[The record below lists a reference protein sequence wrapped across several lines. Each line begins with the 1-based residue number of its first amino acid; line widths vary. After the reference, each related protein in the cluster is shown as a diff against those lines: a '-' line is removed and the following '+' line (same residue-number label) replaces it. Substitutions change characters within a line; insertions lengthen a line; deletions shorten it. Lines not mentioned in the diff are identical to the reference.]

1 MPAVKPLG
9 YNSSSMVH
17 VVNSQNRPD
26 MPVGKESKGG
36 QHVVPPN
43 GVMGKGSVLKH
54 RGGG

>member
-1 MPAVKPLG
+1 
-9 YNSSSMVH
+9 MVH
-17 VVNSQNRPD
+17 VVNAQNRPD